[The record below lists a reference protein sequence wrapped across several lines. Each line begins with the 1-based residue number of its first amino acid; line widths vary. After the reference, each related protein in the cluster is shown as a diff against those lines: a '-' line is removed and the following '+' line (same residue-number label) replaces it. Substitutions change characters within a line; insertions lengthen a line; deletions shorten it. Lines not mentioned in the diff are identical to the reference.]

1 MAVSFARR
9 RLRWSPPADGTD
21 LWDAPMTA
29 SAPRV
34 LIVDDEPQL
43 VRGLKIMLRN
53 AGRVVETAR
62 TALDM
67 LAILAEHPPDVL
79 VLDFVLPDGQ
89 GVEVCRQAGRSS
101 KLPILIM
108 SAIGEKREKVRAL
121 DAGADDYLVKPFR
134 DEELLAWL
142 KGVLQR
148 SVAGSGSSTLEIGEL
163 VIDLA
168 RRRVTRAGAVVLLEP
183 TEFEIVRVLAQ
194 HHGRLV
200 TDGQRLRGAWRPEY
214 VKQTHH
220 LRSRV
225 AQIRTKLERD
235 PSHPEYLITEP
246 GIGYR
251 FREPIEAVA

>member
-1 MAVSFARR
+1 
-9 RLRWSPPADGTD
+9 
-21 LWDAPMTA
+21 MTA
-29 SAPRV
+29 IAPRV

-43 VRGLKIMLRN
+43 VRGLKIMLRT
-53 AGRVVETAR
+53 AGYVVETAR

-89 GVEVCRQAGRSS
+89 GVEVCKQVRRCS

-108 SAIGEKREKVRAL
+108 SAVGEEREKVRAL
-121 DAGADDYLVKPFR
+121 DAGADDYLAKPFR
-134 DEELLAWL
+134 GEELLARL
-142 KGVLQR
+142 RGVLQP
-148 SVAGSGSSTLEIGEL
+148 SVAGSGTSTLEIGEL

-168 RRRVTRAGAVVLLEP
+168 RRRVIRAGAVVLLAP

-200 TDGQRLRGAWRPEY
+200 TDGQLLRAAWGPEY
-214 VKQTHH
+214 LKQTHH
-220 LRSRV
+220 LRVRV

-251 FREPIEAVA
+251 FCDPHEAVA